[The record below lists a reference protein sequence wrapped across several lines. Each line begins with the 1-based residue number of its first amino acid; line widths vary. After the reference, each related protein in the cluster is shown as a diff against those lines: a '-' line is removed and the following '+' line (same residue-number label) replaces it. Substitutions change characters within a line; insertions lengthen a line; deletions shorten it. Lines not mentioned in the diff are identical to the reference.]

1 MNPRKRSPCIIF
13 LRGVHKK
20 DYEEV
25 EDQFD
30 KKLLENT
37 ILSENV
43 QYNKTY
49 DQLPGLFT
57 SLSSWPTSTN
67 INCWTCEFTFST
79 RPIFIPL
86 QIKKHSDK
94 SWEIH
99 TQGTFCTFSCAA
111 RHIID
116 YLDQSLFANLFNL
129 YYIFNNRTVKY
140 IYASPRRY
148 CIKKYGGYM
157 TENEYAEEIKRL
169 ELEIEKDQV
178 DKNKNDDNYNDND
191 NDNDNEMS
199 VWQLTSTITVP

>member
-1 MNPRKRSPCIIF
+1 MNPRKKSPCIIF
-13 LRGVHKK
+13 LRGVNKK

-30 KKLLENT
+30 QKLLENT

-67 INCWTCEFTFST
+67 IHCWTCEFTFSS

-99 TQGTFCTFSCAA
+99 THGTFCTFSCAA
-111 RHIID
+111 RHIVD
-116 YLDQSLFANLFNL
+116 YLDQSFFTNLFNL
-129 YYIFNNRTVKY
+129 YYIFNKDIIKY
-140 IYASPRRY
+140 IYASPRKY
-148 CIKKYGGYM
+148 CTKKYGGYM
-157 TENEYAEEIKRL
+157 TENEYAEEIKKL
-169 ELEIEKDQV
+169 ELEIKCSEM
-178 DKNKNDDNYNDND
+178 DKNNTENENENE
-191 NDNDNEMS
+191 NEMS
-199 VWQLTSTITVP
+199 VWQLTSKITDP